1 MKAEIVTIGDELL
14 IGQVVDTNSTWLATQ
29 LNQIGIAV
37 NRIHSISDDAAEIKS
52 ILDDVKNRVNLLIFT
67 GGLGPTK
74 DDISK
79 KAIAEYFNLEL
90 YENLQVLEQV
100 RQFIHNR
107 GFSMNEL
114 NRQQA
119 LVPEN
124 SRVMINRKGTAP
136 GMWIEKDG
144 FVCISLPG
152 VPYEMKDIMVQD
164 GLPALKKYFDT
175 PFIVHRTILVHG
187 ISESQL
193 AIKVEAWEDA
203 IPKTIKLAY
212 LPSPGR
218 IRLRFSSVGKD
229 KLAIETAIQEQISAL
244 EQLIPEH
251 IVAYEDTNI
260 EIVLSQV
267 LREKG
272 LKMATAESCT
282 GGRIAS
288 KLTQLPGSSE
298 WYAGSIIAY
307 HNDLKTNLL
316 QVPPTQI
323 EEHGAVSSEVA
334 KAMLLGLLDKPQVEV
349 GLAVTGIA
357 GPDGGTNEK
366 PVGTVWIA
374 VGNKKEQTIEHYQ
387 LGTQREQNIERAS
400 VIALTMLWNFVKQI

>member
-52 ILDDVKNRVNLLIFT
+52 ILDDVKKRVNLVIFT

-124 SRVMINRKGTAP
+124 SRVMINQKGTAP

-152 VPYEMKDIMVQD
+152 VPYEMKDIMIQD

-193 AIKVEAWEDA
+193 AIRVEAWEDA

-229 KLAIETAIQEQISAL
+229 KAALETAILEQISAL

-272 LKMATAESCT
+272 LKMGTAESCT

-307 HNDLKTNLL
+307 HNDLKTKLL
-316 QVPPTQI
+316 QVPPTLI
-323 EEHGAVSSEVA
+323 DEHGAVSSQVA
-334 KAMLLGLLDKPQVEV
+334 EAMLLGLLDKPPIEV
-349 GLAVTGIA
+349 GIAVTGIA

-374 VGNKKEQTIEHYQ
+374 VGNKKEQMIEHFQ

-400 VIALTMLWNFVKQI
+400 VIALTMLWNFVKQF